1 MNEEFVKF
9 NTMFPNSKYRLVRP
23 YVKCMND
30 SESELRKYQQAK
42 APVDTNLYTF
52 EQLNQEPLKSTIQ
65 NNKYRIG
72 WEVSDGYV
80 VIDLDNKTEA
90 RVAFDIL
97 QSKQI
102 KFSFMI
108 SKHGGHFIFKDDCDV
123 AQSAGKKCS
132 LGLRVDTRIANKGYI
147 ILPINDEDR
156 QWGEITNVI
165 DNVPKFLLPLKNVK
179 IETDFLGMGTGDG
192 RNDALLKHILN
203 LIDYDTLLTKEE
215 KIDSIHIIN
224 DFLFKDKLSDDELK
238 ATVLRND
245 IINKTHKVSET
256 DTCLEEKIANK
267 ILEKHNIIS
276 TSDDNFYMYN
286 GKYYERI
293 RDPRELERMIHFEY
307 GKGLKEKQRIEIIK
321 FLRLK
326 SYISTEKLNTNWNE
340 IVLRNGVLNI
350 TTKEL
355 KPHSPTQ
362 YNTIYVDCN
371 YVKDAPFSK
380 AIDDFFNMLAGAEI
394 EKKILLYQIIGY
406 CLLRKNIF
414 TKFFVCVGEGSTG
427 KSTYLNLISKLL
439 GRVNASFLNLENME
453 DKYMPAELFGKLVNL
468 GDDIGYKPIRE
479 TANLKKIVSGEMFSV
494 EQKYK
499 SPINFSNFATLIF
512 TSNQLPMVDDRTT
525 GFYRRF
531 VIIDINRVI
540 RNPDPLFLEKLT
552 TFDMEYL
559 LCKSIDA
566 INDAIE
572 QNHLTIP
579 PSSITSLQNFKIEQS
594 SALSFLREFGY
605 TAAEINL
612 KPCTEIYA
620 SYEQFCKDFGYKA
633 MKKARLENELMR
645 ELKLSKKNTTRNG
658 ANQCWRYVRDGV

>member
-1 MNEEFVKF
+1 MNDGFVKF
-9 NTMFPNSKYRLVRP
+9 NSMFPNSKYRLVKP
-23 YVKCMND
+23 QVECKDD
-30 SESELRKYQQAK
+30 SEVELQKYQQSK
-42 APVDTNLYTF
+42 SPVDTTIYTF
-52 EQLNQEPLKSTIQ
+52 EQLNAEPLKTTILSK
-65 NNKYRIG
+65 KYRIG
-72 WEVSDGYV
+72 WIVSDDYV

-97 QSKQI
+97 QSKKI
-102 KFSFMI
+102 KFSFMV
-108 SKHGGHFIFKDDCDV
+108 SKHGGHFIFKDNYDV
-123 AQSAGKKCS
+123 AQSAGKKCA

-147 ILPINDEDR
+147 ILPVNDTDR
-156 QWGEITNVI
+156 QWGEITNDV

-203 LIDYDTLLTKEE
+203 LLDYDTLLTKDE
-215 KIDSIHIIN
+215 KIESIYLIN
-224 DFLFKDKLSDDELK
+224 DFLFKDKLTDAELK

-245 IINKTHKVSET
+245 IVNKTKPNEIET
-256 DTCLEEKIANK
+256 CIEEKIATR

-293 RDPRELERMIHFEY
+293 RDNRELERMIHFEY
-307 GKGLKEKQRIEIIK
+307 GKALREKNRIEIIK

-326 SYISTEKLNTNWNE
+326 SYVPTEKLNTNWNE

-355 KPHSPTQ
+355 KPHTPTQ

-371 YVKDAPFSK
+371 YIPDAPFSK
-380 AIDDFFNMLAGAEI
+380 TIDDFFNQLAGAEI
-394 EKKILLYQIIGY
+394 EKKKLLYEIIGY

-499 SPINFSNFATLIF
+499 SPLNFSNFATLIF

-540 RNPDPLFLEKLT
+540 TKPDPMFLDKLT

-559 LCKSIDA
+559 LSKAIDA
-566 INDAIE
+566 INDAIKE
-572 QNHLTIP
+572 NHLTIP
-579 PSSITSLQNFKIEQS
+579 QSSLTSLQNFKVEQS

-605 TAAEINL
+605 SSAEMNL
-612 KPCTEIYA
+612 KPCAEIYA
-620 SYEQFCKDFGYKA
+620 SYEQFCKEYGYKA
-633 MKKARLENELMR
+633 MKKSRLENEIMR
-645 ELKLSKKNTTRNG
+645 ELKMEKKNTTKNG
-658 ANQCWRYVRDGV
+658 TNQCWRYIRNAI

>member
-9 NTMFPNSKYRLVRP
+9 NTVFPHSKYRLVKP
-23 YVKCMND
+23 YVKCAND
-30 SESELRKYQQAK
+30 SELELRKYQQAK

-52 EQLNQEPLKSTIQ
+52 EQLNQEPLRSKIID
-65 NNKYRIG
+65 NKYRIG

-80 VIDLDNKTEA
+80 VVDLDNKTEA

-97 QSKQI
+97 QSKKI

-108 SKHGGHFIFKDDCDV
+108 SKHGGHFIFKDDCDT
-123 AQSAGKKCS
+123 AQSAGKKCA

-156 QWGEITNVI
+156 HWGKITNDI
-165 DNVPKFLLPLKNVK
+165 DGVPKFLLPLKNVK

-215 KIDSIHIIN
+215 KIESIHLIN
-224 DFLFKDKLSDDELK
+224 NFLFKEKLTEDELR
-238 ATVLRND
+238 ATVLRDD
-245 IINKTHKVSET
+245 IVNKTARVSDT
-256 DTCLEEKIANK
+256 DTCLEEKIANR
-267 ILEKHNIIS
+267 ILDKHNIIS

-371 YVKDAPFSK
+371 YIPDAPFSK

-394 EKKILLYQIIGY
+394 EKKTLLYQIIGY

-427 KSTYLNLISKLL
+427 KSTYLNLIAKLL

-479 TANLKKIVSGEMFSV
+479 TANLKKIVSGEIFSV

-540 RNPDPLFLEKLT
+540 TNPDPLFLDKLT
-552 TFDMEYL
+552 SFDMEYL
-559 LCKSIDA
+559 LSKAIDA
-566 INDAIE
+566 INDALKE
-572 QNHLTIP
+572 NHLTIP
-579 PSSITSLQNFKIEQS
+579 PSSMTSLQNFKVEQS

-612 KPCTEIYA
+612 KPCAEVYA

-658 ANQCWRYVRDGV
+658 TNQCWRYIRDGV